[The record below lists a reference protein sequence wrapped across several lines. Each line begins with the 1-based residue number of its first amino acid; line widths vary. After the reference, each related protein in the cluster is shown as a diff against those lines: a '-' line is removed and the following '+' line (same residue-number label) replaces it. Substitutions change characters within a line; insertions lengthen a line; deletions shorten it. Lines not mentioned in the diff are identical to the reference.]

1 MRLFCVGVSRLSL
14 ACAFV
19 RPESEQNSSR
29 LQTDVPLPCR
39 LDLGTFPMQ
48 QLISWSRRRFAQVRS
63 QRAEKGRPE
72 TRFAC
77 DRDRFA
83 DTQVV
88 QERRAGQGARKA
100 SEIVMS
106 PHCGALYSV
115 TYSRL
120 SKSDSYIDVP
130 LARSVRAASIRSPR

>member
-48 QLISWSRRRFAQVRS
+48 QLIKL
-63 QRAEKGRPE
+63 EPE
-72 TRFAC
+72 ALCHGLLPPPTLSEGGHR
-77 DRDRFA
+77 
-83 DTQVV
+83 
-88 QERRAGQGARKA
+88 GARVG
-100 SEIVMS
+100 S
-106 PHCGALYSV
+106 
-115 TYSRL
+115 
-120 SKSDSYIDVP
+120 
-130 LARSVRAASIRSPR
+130 

>member
-63 QRAEKGRPE
+63 QRAEKERPE

-88 QERRAGQGARKA
+88 YP
-100 SEIVMS
+100 S
-106 PHCGALYSV
+106 
-115 TYSRL
+115 
-120 SKSDSYIDVP
+120 
-130 LARSVRAASIRSPR
+130 

>member
-63 QRAEKGRPE
+63 QRAEKERSE

-77 DRDRFA
+77 DGDRFA
-83 DTQVV
+83 EVFD
-88 QERRAGQGARKA
+88 RRAVGQRKPGVALHPLGA
-100 SEIVMS
+100 SM
-106 PHCGALYSV
+106 GAATFPPCQKTNS
-115 TYSRL
+115 
-120 SKSDSYIDVP
+120 
-130 LARSVRAASIRSPR
+130 

>member
-48 QLISWSRRRFAQVRS
+48 QLISWSRRRFAPLPLTGPIPEGGTFFCPQLRS
-63 QRAEKGRPE
+63 TSFGDV
-72 TRFAC
+72 FAA
-77 DRDRFA
+77 F
-83 DTQVV
+83 
-88 QERRAGQGARKA
+88 QE
-100 SEIVMS
+100 
-106 PHCGALYSV
+106 
-115 TYSRL
+115 
-120 SKSDSYIDVP
+120 
-130 LARSVRAASIRSPR
+130 

>member
-19 RPESEQNSSR
+19 LPESEQNSSR

-39 LDLGTFPMQ
+39 LDLWTFPMQ

-88 QERRAGQGARKA
+88 QESRAGQGARKA

-106 PHCGALYSV
+106 PIAEHF
-115 TYSRL
+115 
-120 SKSDSYIDVP
+120 IP
-130 LARSVRAASIRSPR
+130 

>member
-48 QLISWSRRRFAQVRS
+48 QICPNLTFATVLI
-63 QRAEKGRPE
+63 
-72 TRFAC
+72 
-77 DRDRFA
+77 
-83 DTQVV
+83 
-88 QERRAGQGARKA
+88 
-100 SEIVMS
+100 
-106 PHCGALYSV
+106 CGTAFL
-115 TYSRL
+115 
-120 SKSDSYIDVP
+120 P
-130 LARSVRAASIRSPR
+130 FRSVI